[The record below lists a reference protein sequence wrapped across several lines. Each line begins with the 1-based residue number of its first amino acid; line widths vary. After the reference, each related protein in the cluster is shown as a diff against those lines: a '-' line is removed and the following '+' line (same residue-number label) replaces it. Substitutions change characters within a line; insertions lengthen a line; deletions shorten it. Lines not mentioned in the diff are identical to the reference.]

1 MEENEKKFIYTYSA
15 GEQEEIKQI
24 RQKYLRPEENK
35 MEQLRKLDESA
46 TKKGYGSFTGF
57 GNRQH
62 TFSWHWHVLHNSMGG
77 YYVYSR
83 HWDWPSGHCRNRGL
97 ISPVPVYYKK
107 TEGEAGA

>member
-46 TKKGYGSFTGF
+46 TKKGMAVSL
-57 GNRQH
+57 
-62 TFSWHWHVLHNSMGG
+62 VLGIASTLFLGIMGG

-83 HWDWPSGHCRNRGL
+83 HWDWPSGHCRNWGL